1 MRWELT
7 LYGGEH
13 HGETVIFEAGGVEE
27 ARRIALREMERKE
40 ALTYE
45 LEKLE

>member
-1 MRWELT
+1 MKWELT

-13 HGETVIFEAGGVEE
+13 HGKTLVVEAENVEE
-27 ARRIALREMERKE
+27 ARRIALREARRKD

-45 LEKLE
+45 LAKIE